1 MTDEQSSLIKAERA
15 RLSVTLV
22 LFAISRDI
30 DAMATG
36 DQRFIAAADS
46 VKKIE
51 ATLHMVDDAVLLKL
65 ASVDETS
72 KGGLLALIA
81 ARLSEI
87 GFALPLYEDARSF
100 IAPIVATVDRIL
112 HDARRTCTDR
122 AATLRL
128 HRTVPAVYSPGAQT
142 LRRLESSA
150 NSQNLIQAPFEQCG
164 IGPDLF
170 EAACRLGLEGLGTT
184 GRLGPCKSSRITR
197 RDAQPCS
204 PSTPGAVLMVAALIH
219 RRRKPK
225 AVIFR
230 QLNKSIRF

>member
-1 MTDEQSSLIKAERA
+1 MGMTDEQSSLIKAERA

-72 KGGLLALIA
+72 KGGLLAMIA

-87 GFALPLYEDARSF
+87 GFALPLYEDAPSF
-100 IAPIVATVDRIL
+100 IAPIEATVDRIL
-112 HDARRTCTDR
+112 HDARRY
-122 AATLRL
+122 L
-128 HRTVPAVYSPGAQT
+128 H
-142 LRRLESSA
+142 
-150 NSQNLIQAPFEQCG
+150 
-164 IGPDLF
+164 
-170 EAACRLGLEGLGTT
+170 
-184 GRLGPCKSSRITR
+184 
-197 RDAQPCS
+197 
-204 PSTPGAVLMVAALIH
+204 
-219 RRRKPK
+219 
-225 AVIFR
+225 
-230 QLNKSIRF
+230 